1 MNELVKNIFPLADK
15 LRPDSIDLFEG
26 QSHLIDD
33 GKIIRNFIDKGI
45 LSSLILWGPPG
56 IGKTTLSRLL
66 VKSTGYPSIEFSAA
80 VSKIAEI
87 REVMKEAE
95 KTKKQTGKPLVL
107 FVDEIHHFNRHMQ
120 DAFLPFV
127 ERGDIILLGTTTEN
141 PAYKISRALLS
152 RIKILELFSLT
163 DDNLKNILN
172 KGLEYINQVAN
183 TKIKLPEN
191 VSNLII
197 NYSAGDSRRLLN
209 LLEVIFSNLNNKDEV
224 NMDMIDDVIS
234 NKIAGYDRTGDD
246 RYGLISAYHKS
257 VRNSD
262 IDSSLFWLHKMMKG
276 GEDPH
281 FLLRRM
287 IRISAEDIGFADPEA
302 LALCLRGKEAYDFLG
317 SPEGDIFLTQITIY
331 LASAPKSNSIYL
343 TDKKMS
349 DIVEKNNKVNIPL
362 HIINPSNFISKKKGA
377 GKKYLYAHDFAE
389 KTTGMNTMPEEVKE
403 KDFYIPNNLGFEKKI
418 RERIEY
424 WKRIKNELI
433 KKSE

>member
-1 MNELVKNIFPLADK
+1 
-15 LRPDSIDLFEG
+15 
-26 QSHLIDD
+26 
-33 GKIIRNFIDKGI
+33 
-45 LSSLILWGPPG
+45 
-56 IGKTTLSRLL
+56 
-66 VKSTGYPSIEFSAA
+66 
-80 VSKIAEI
+80 
-87 REVMKEAE
+87 MKEAE